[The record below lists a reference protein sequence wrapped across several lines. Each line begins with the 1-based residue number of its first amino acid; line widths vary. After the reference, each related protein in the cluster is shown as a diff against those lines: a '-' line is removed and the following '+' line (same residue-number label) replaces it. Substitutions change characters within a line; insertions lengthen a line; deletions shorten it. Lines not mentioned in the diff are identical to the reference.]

1 MPSLNSPSISFL
13 SDLHQVIG
21 NNRNSKKTALNDYMD
36 RILITNLVQKFYE
49 RTKSKVLLVNDITLG
64 LIIHCYNLYSGQE
77 GFLSNIFGQ
86 NL

>member
-13 SDLHQVIG
+13 SDLHQVIA

-49 RTKSKVLLVNDITLG
+49 RTKSKVLLVYDITLG

-77 GFLSNIFGQ
+77 GFLSNIFAQ

>member
-36 RILITNLVQKFYE
+36 RILITNLVQKLYE
-49 RTKSKVLLVNDITLG
+49 RTKSKVLLVYDITLG

-77 GFLSNIFGQ
+77 GFLFNIFGQ

>member
-1 MPSLNSPSISFL
+1 
-13 SDLHQVIG
+13 
-21 NNRNSKKTALNDYMD
+21 MD

-49 RTKSKVLLVNDITLG
+49 RTKSKVLLVYDITLG